1 MELTIN
7 QTDKIKDYLE
17 FGMKLAAVIKFG
29 PKDDYAFQC
38 NLVGIKEGQFIILDL
53 PSKAVEDLITRKT
66 SNARIVVRGVT
77 DTELGDIIAFK
88 TEIITVSSR
97 PTWLMYL
104 KLPYSF
110 ESKPIRS
117 NKRIKMNLP
126 VKVTHEELEYKATLR
141 DLSMSGCGLVV
152 NKALNISKDDEVAIN
167 TFLENYPEE
176 SPKCIVVNYR
186 KYTNQTFLGIKFE
199 PELKMSDK
207 LKYEIID
214 KAIFGE

>member
-1 MELTIN
+1 MELTVN

-29 PKDDYAFQC
+29 PKDDYSFQC
-38 NLVGIKEGQFIILDL
+38 NLVGLKEGQFLILDL
-53 PSKAVEDLITRKT
+53 PAKTVEDLITRKT
-66 SNARIVVRGVT
+66 NNARIVIRGVT

-88 TEIITVSSR
+88 TEIITVTSR

-117 NKRIKMNLP
+117 NKRIKVNLP
-126 VKVTHEELEYKATLR
+126 ITIDHADEEHKATLR
-141 DLSMSGCGLVV
+141 DLSMSGCGIVV
-152 NKALNISKDDEVAIN
+152 KKSIDIAKDEEININ
-167 TFLENYPEE
+167 TYFEHYPEE
-176 SPKCIVVNYR
+176 SPKCIVANFR
-186 KYTNQTFLGIKFE
+186 KYANQTFLGIKFD
-199 PELKMSDK
+199 PELKMSDS

-214 KAIFGE
+214 KAIFGS

>member
-1 MELTIN
+1 MEATVN
-7 QTDKIKDYLE
+7 QTHKIKNYLE

-29 PKDDYAFQC
+29 PKDDYSFQC

-66 SNARIVVRGVT
+66 SNARIVIRGIT
-77 DTELGDIIAFK
+77 DTDMGDIIAFK
-88 TEIITVSSR
+88 TEIITVTSR

-126 VKVTHEELEYKATLR
+126 VSVTHGELEYKAKLR
-141 DLSMSGCGLVV
+141 DFSMSGCGLFIK
-152 NKALNISKDDEVAIN
+152 KAMEISKDDEIVIN
-167 TFLENYPEE
+167 TYFDHYPED
-176 SPKCIVVNYR
+176 SPKCVVVNCR
-186 KYTNQTFLGIKFE
+186 KYADQTFLGIKFE
-199 PELKMSDK
+199 PELRMSDK

-214 KAIFGE
+214 KAVFGE